1 MISRTQTPQTPENAE
16 VLVAPKRA
24 AELLDVSRSQIDRIA
39 NRAGWARVYL
49 SNLDRGSV
57 RYRLS
62 EILKFIERRTI
73 KGSR

>member
-1 MISRTQTPQTPENAE
+1 MAPPERQQPQPENGD

-24 AELLDVSRSQIDRIA
+24 AALLDVSRSQIDRIA
-39 NRAGWARVYL
+39 MRAGWGRIYL

-62 EILKFIERRTI
+62 EIQKFIESRTV
-73 KGSR
+73 KGRQ